1 MLRLPL
7 GLSTFAKIRK
17 AGYLYIDKTEHA
29 YNLIT
34 QGHRYFLS
42 RPRRFGKS
50 LLVSTLKEILA
61 GNQSL
66 FTDLWIS
73 KSNYQWQLHG
83 IVLLDLSAITVS
95 NVDDLRSGLCILLQD
110 IADDYQLNLA
120 LNSTKP
126 DIALRALVRALSAK
140 FSHVAILIDE
150 YDSPILQV
158 LHEPQQAKIIRD
170 AVRSF
175 FTVIKSLDALVDFVF
190 ITGVSSFAKA
200 GLFSGIN
207 NLRILTMDHRWAT
220 ICGYTDSE
228 IDNYL
233 KIQLQA
239 WENTKKIS
247 YEQLRMQI
255 KDWYNGYRFCADNTT
270 IYNPFSI
277 MNALDLQEFKN
288 FWLQSGTPAFLVAEL
303 AKKYRQSEHAFLNLE
318 SFETTEDALGIFEIS
333 AMPLTA
339 LMFQT
344 GYLTITAYDSEKRSY
359 KLGYPNFE
367 VRTALQKYLLV
378 VYANLDLTEAESF
391 ALKLYSA
398 LNQQDMVQLVALI
411 KSILVRVPYLL
422 HGKDEKSYHSM
433 LQVLFGATGLKV
445 YSEHL
450 TSHGRIDMI
459 IELPNL
465 IYLIELKLNSSAEI
479 ALQQIEDRKYYEVLQ
494 YQHKPIVLLGLAF
507 QRKEQLFEIE
517 YLSKVIDAI

>member
-1 MLRLPL
+1 MFRLPL

-17 AGYLYIDKTEHA
+17 ASYLYIDKTEHA

-73 KSNYQWQLHG
+73 RSNYQWQPHG
-83 IVLLDLSAITVS
+83 IVMLDLSAITVT
-95 NVDDLRSGLCILLQD
+95 NVEDLRSGLCALLQD
-110 IADDYQLNLA
+110 IADDYKLNLK
-120 LNSTKP
+120 LNSAKP
-126 DIALRALVRALSAK
+126 DIALRALVRALAAK
-140 FSHVAILIDE
+140 FGHVAVLIDE

-158 LHEPQQAKIIRD
+158 LHKPQQAQIVRD
-170 AVRSF
+170 AIRSF
-175 FTVIKSLDALVDFVF
+175 FTIIKSLDALVDFVF

-228 IDNYL
+228 VDNYL
-233 KIQLQA
+233 KSQLQA
-239 WENTKKIS
+239 WAIAKNIT
-247 YEQLRMQI
+247 YEQLRQQV
-255 KDWYNGYRFCADNTT
+255 KYWYNGYRFCADSITV
-270 IYNPFSI
+270 YNPFSL

-303 AKKYRQSEHAFLNLE
+303 AKKYRQSEHEILNLE
-318 SFETTEDALGIFEIS
+318 HFETTEDALGIFEIS

-344 GYLTITAYDSEKRSY
+344 GYLTITAYDSEKRAFQ
-359 KLGYPNFE
+359 LGYPNFE
-367 VRTALQKYLLV
+367 VRTALQKYLLG
-378 VYANLDLTEAESF
+378 VYANLELTEAESF

-398 LNQQDMVQLVALI
+398 L
-411 KSILVRVPYLL
+411 K
-422 HGKDEKSYHSM
+422 K
-433 LQVLFGATGLKV
+433 
-445 YSEHL
+445 
-450 TSHGRIDMI
+450 
-459 IELPNL
+459 
-465 IYLIELKLNSSAEI
+465 
-479 ALQQIEDRKYYEVLQ
+479 
-494 YQHKPIVLLGLAF
+494 
-507 QRKEQLFEIE
+507 
-517 YLSKVIDAI
+517 